1 MWDYA
6 SRLVPHS
13 LTIKPTRWRSA
24 DSRIVK
30 MTSVFS
36 RSIAYIFLFYDFI
49 IFALALALPVC
60 ARCASNRI
68 VSGAHS
74 AHVQTTS
81 ACFNCIFFLSG
92 LRNPPIQHL
101 LCLHTTPG
109 LRHAGVHTSN
119 LFNGDGTANNDNWN
133 VQFFALSFAV
143 FLSVCVGNL
152 HFESTISRC
161 RALILSAMCRQRCQ
175 RKHLNKWAR
184 KRTEKKKKKN
194 NILTNCVLLSN
205 ETNLFRKRGISV
217 KSRLPKITWII

>member
-6 SRLVPHS
+6 SRLVPLS

-81 ACFNCIFFLSG
+81 ACFNCVFFFIRIEKPTDSASSVPTHDTRSSTRWSPHLEFVQRRRHRQQWQLKCAIF
-92 LRNPPIQHL
+92 
-101 LCLHTTPG
+101 
-109 LRHAGVHTSN
+109 
-119 LFNGDGTANNDNWN
+119 
-133 VQFFALSFAV
+133 
-143 FLSVCVGNL
+143 
-152 HFESTISRC
+152 
-161 RALILSAMCRQRCQ
+161 RALFRRFSLRLRWKFAFRIDDFSLQSTYLVGDVSATMPAQTPQ
-175 RKHLNKWAR
+175 QMSEEENGKEE
-184 KRTEKKKKKN
+184 EK
-194 NILTNCVLLSN
+194 
-205 ETNLFRKRGISV
+205 E
-217 KSRLPKITWII
+217 